1 MKKHSRLYK
10 MLSVFSALAITAP
23 MFVISASA
31 SVNDSSVGNPNYI
44 SYNQD
49 FYNSNSELC
58 NTLIDSMENLNS
70 EIDVEKYQLSI
81 NDIKKAM
88 RTVSEIS
95 PGLFYVSK
103 TTYGLA
109 IGSCVARVIPTYI
122 YIQTNRLYKCEAS
135 LKARQMKFLQKFSRI

>member
-81 NDIKKAM
+81 NDIKKSYAHGIGNKP
-88 RTVSEIS
+88 RPFLCKQNNLRSCNRF
-95 PGLFYVSK
+95 LRSK
-103 TTYGLA
+103 SY
-109 IGSCVARVIPTYI
+109 SYI
-122 YIQTNRLYKCEAS
+122 YIFKRTGCTNAKRA
-135 LKARQMKFLQKFSRI
+135 

>member
-31 SVNDSSVGNPNYI
+31 SVNDSSVGKPNYI

-81 NDIKKAM
+81 NDIKK
-88 RTVSEIS
+88 
-95 PGLFYVSK
+95 L
-103 TTYGLA
+103 
-109 IGSCVARVIPTYI
+109 CARY
-122 YIQTNRLYKCEAS
+122 RK
-135 LKARQMKFLQKFSRI
+135 

>member
-95 PGLFYVSK
+95 PDLFYVCLLYTSDAADEF
-103 TTYGLA
+103 LH
-109 IGSCVARVIPTYI
+109 I

>member
-81 NDIKKAM
+81 NDIKTAM

-95 PGLFYVSK
+95 PDLFYSK
-103 TTYGLA
+103 QNHLR
-109 IGSCVARVIPTYI
+109 SCNRFLRSKSYSYI
-122 YIQTNRLYKCEAS
+122 YIFKRTDCTNAKRA
-135 LKARQMKFLQKFSRI
+135 

>member
-1 MKKHSRLYK
+1 MFKIKEAVIMKKHSRLYK

-58 NTLIDSMENLNS
+58 NTLID
-70 EIDVEKYQLSI
+70 LSLI
-81 NDIKKAM
+81 HI
-88 RTVSEIS
+88 
-95 PGLFYVSK
+95 
-103 TTYGLA
+103 
-109 IGSCVARVIPTYI
+109 
-122 YIQTNRLYKCEAS
+122 
-135 LKARQMKFLQKFSRI
+135 

>member
-81 NDIKKAM
+81 NDIKTAM
-88 RTVSEIS
+88 RTVLEIS
-95 PGLFYVSK
+95 PDLFYVSK
-103 TTYGLA
+103 TT
-109 IGSCVARVIPTYI
+109 
-122 YIQTNRLYKCEAS
+122 
-135 LKARQMKFLQKFSRI
+135 

>member
-1 MKKHSRLYK
+1 

-31 SVNDSSVGNPNYI
+31 SVNDFSVDNPNYI

-81 NDIKKAM
+81 NDIKK
-88 RTVSEIS
+88 
-95 PGLFYVSK
+95 L
-103 TTYGLA
+103 
-109 IGSCVARVIPTYI
+109 CARY
-122 YIQTNRLYKCEAS
+122 RK
-135 LKARQMKFLQKFSRI
+135 